1 MSISL
6 SVLCL
11 SVHCLSIFLCV
22 CLLVCPFVCL
32 SVCPFVCLSV
42 CPPVYLS
49 VHLSV
54 CLFTCLSIVCLSVC
68 KSVHCLSVC
77 LSVHLSVCRYVHL
90 SVCPSV
96 CPSIQTSLI
105 LHLSTR
111 LPFHPIN
118 FPSSVSFP
126 LSVYQVHATICPL
139 VCTCCYPL
147 NSPINTPYQL
157 AMSLT
162 SPASSSFPVCSHFS
176 WLEMLERTVGLEA
189 ATRLNLKA
197 TRQLTLQLLNIRHSH
212 KNVRNRRKC
221 HHSQ

>member
-32 SVCPFVCLSV
+32 SVCPSVYLS
-42 CPPVYLS
+42 VYLS

-54 CLFTCLSIVCLSVC
+54 CLFTCLSIVCLSV
-68 KSVHCLSVC
+68 
-77 LSVHLSVCRYVHL
+77 HLSVSRYVHL
-90 SVCPSV
+90 SVCPS
-96 CPSIQTSLI
+96 
-105 LHLSTR
+105 LHLSVCLSICLSIHPNIFDSPSVYTSALPSNQLPIIR
-111 LPFHPIN
+111 L
-118 FPSSVSFP
+118 FPSVC
-126 LSVYQVHATICPL
+126 LSSPTICPL

-162 SPASSSFPVCSHFS
+162 SPSSSFPVCSHFS
-176 WLEMLERTVGLEA
+176 RLEMLERTVGLEA

-197 TRQLTLQLLNIRHSH
+197 TRQLTLQRLNIRHSH
-212 KNVRNRRKC
+212 KNVRNRRTC
-221 HHSQ
+221 HHSR